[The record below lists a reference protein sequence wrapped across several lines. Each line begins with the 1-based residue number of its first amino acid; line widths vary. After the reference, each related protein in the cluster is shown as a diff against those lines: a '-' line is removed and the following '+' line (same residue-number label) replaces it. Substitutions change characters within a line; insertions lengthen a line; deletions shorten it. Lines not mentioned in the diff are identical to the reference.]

1 MEKFQL
7 CVLTV
12 ETFQLTLWNSLFTL
26 KTLSGSFNFHPKK
39 KKLFIF
45 CFLHSA
51 SHFQFFSMA
60 DAICR
65 RFLHSDIVDKP
76 SWMLELRTFPFIFT
90 FMLLLLASPLSSA
103 CFWRK
108 QHEFESQLTY
118 STSRILYDTF
128 RFLSVR
134 AKTEKKMEF
143 RWNTRPPFFEKEIA
157 IVVSLMW
164 QIQAGIIYNA
174 ISYDAQ
180 TNIHTILTIAKNLKV

>member
-1 MEKFQL
+1 MK
-7 CVLTV
+7 
-12 ETFQLTLWNSLFTL
+12 
-26 KTLSGSFNFHPKK
+26 LSNWLYEIVFSRWKLYQDHSIFIPK

-164 QIQAGIIYNA
+164 QIQAEIIYNA

-180 TNIHTILTIAKNLKV
+180 KNIHTILTIAKNLKI